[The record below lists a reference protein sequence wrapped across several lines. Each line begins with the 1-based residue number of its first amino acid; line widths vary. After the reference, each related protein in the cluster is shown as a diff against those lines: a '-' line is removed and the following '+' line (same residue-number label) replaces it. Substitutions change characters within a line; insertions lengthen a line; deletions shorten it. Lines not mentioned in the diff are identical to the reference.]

1 MAATMSA
8 ALVSGSCVAL
18 SNVGDCRAYL
28 LRNQELTQV
37 TRDHS
42 WVAEQVRSG
51 VLDEAA
57 ARVHPLRN
65 LVTRAING
73 ANRLD
78 VDVVELGFL
87 DGNLLLLCSDGLH
100 GPVSDDNIKSTLLAS
115 GTPTEQSKKLV
126 ELANANGGPDN
137 ITALIIRATP

>member
-1 MAATMSA
+1 M
-8 ALVSGSCVAL
+8 SGSSVAL
-18 SNVGDCRAYL
+18 ANVGDCRAYL
-28 LRNQELTQV
+28 LRNKEFTQV

-51 VLDEAA
+51 VLDAEA

-87 DGNLLLLCSDGLH
+87 DGDLLLLCSDGLH
-100 GPVSDDNIKSTLLAS
+100 GPVSDDDIRSALLAT
-115 GTPTEQSKKLV
+115 GTPTEQSRTLV
-126 ELANANGGPDN
+126 QLANANGGPMS
-137 ITALIIRATP
+137 LR